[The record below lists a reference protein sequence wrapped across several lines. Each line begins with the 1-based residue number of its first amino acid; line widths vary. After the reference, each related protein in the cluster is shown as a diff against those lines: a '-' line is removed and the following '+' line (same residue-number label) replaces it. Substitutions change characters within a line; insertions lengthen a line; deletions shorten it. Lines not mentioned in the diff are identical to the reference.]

1 MSASSTPSLDPVAV
15 AGAIFAGWLGPA
27 LAHVIGAYFVIIISA
42 AAGSGWALMRRPRKG
57 TTNALLFVLLM
68 MTTSTLT
75 TVGVAQVTNRFLN
88 LTQATEN
95 FLLPT
100 VALLISGIGQDWV
113 RVVPWLADTIV
124 QLIITLKGGGNGSHL
139 NSNQRP
145 NRDYRAR
152 SPRAADD
159 ERTGAIRDD

>member
-42 AAGSGWALMRRPRKG
+42 AAGSGWALMRRPQKG
-57 TTNALLFVLLM
+57 TANALLFILLM

-75 TVGVAQVTNRFLN
+75 TVGVAQVTNHFLH

-100 VALLISGIGQDWV
+100 VALLISGVGQDWV